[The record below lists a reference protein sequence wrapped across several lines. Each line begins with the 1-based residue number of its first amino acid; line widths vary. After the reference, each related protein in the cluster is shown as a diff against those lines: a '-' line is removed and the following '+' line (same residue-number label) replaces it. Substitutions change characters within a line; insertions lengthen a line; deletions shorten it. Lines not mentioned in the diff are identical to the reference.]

1 MDREFDSITS
11 TNQEHPEEEEKIH
24 ENLLQVPSEE
34 LKREAFNQIVEGIVK
49 DDGIEYSLNENQNVL
64 VIKNGSGGLN
74 YYLTTGVLSK
84 KLPWKL
90 LFRLIKN
97 YNGEYE
103 DWTSAVIVLIGK
115 GVPKDTYDKG
125 DYCENK
131 IVNEEFYRVGYS
143 LNAPFNLEVVK
154 ESSENLQLSDGPIE
168 VSIDQAKGSLV
179 FKSKLFEFRTDK
191 LKQDEEYRI
200 GLWLYGY
207 WSPELHIEMI

>member
-1 MDREFDSITS
+1 M
-11 TNQEHPEEEEKIH
+11 
-24 ENLLQVPSEE
+24 QVPSEE

-64 VIKNGSGGLN
+64 VIKNGVYYD

-97 YNGEYE
+97 GGYE
-103 DWTSAVIVLIGK
+103 DWNASVIVLIGK
-115 GVPKDTYDKG
+115 GITKDTYNK
-125 DYCENK
+125 CENHWENK
-131 IVNEEFYRVGYS
+131 IVNEEFYRVRNS
-143 LNAPFNLEVVK
+143 KNAPFNLEVVK
-154 ESSENLQLSDGPIE
+154 ESSEKLQLSDGPIE

-200 GLWLYGY
+200 GMMICY
-207 WSPELHIEMI
+207 SSELHIEMI

>member
-1 MDREFDSITS
+1 M
-11 TNQEHPEEEEKIH
+11 
-24 ENLLQVPSEE
+24 QVPSEE

-64 VIKNGSGGLN
+64 VIKKWSYGY

-97 YNGEYE
+97 GNCK
-103 DWTSAVIVLIGK
+103 DWAYSVIVLIGK
-115 GVPKDTYDKG
+115 GVTKDTYDKG
-125 DYCENK
+125 GYHCENK
-131 IVNEEFYRVGYS
+131 IVNEEFYRVRYRW
-143 LNAPFNLEVVK
+143 NAPFNLEVVK
-154 ESSENLQLSDGPIE
+154 ESSEELQLSDGPIE

-200 GLWLYGY
+200 GMGIWAR
-207 WSPELHIEMI
+207 SELHIEMI

>member
-1 MDREFDSITS
+1 M
-11 TNQEHPEEEEKIH
+11 
-24 ENLLQVPSEE
+24 QVPSEE

-49 DDGIEYSLNENQNVL
+49 DDECEYSLNENQNVL
-64 VIKNGSGGLN
+64 VIKKGEEGGYEYD

-97 YNGEYE
+97 E
-103 DWTSAVIVLIGK
+103 DYKDWYGAVIVLIGK
-115 GVPKDTYDKG
+115 GVTKDTYNKG
-125 DYCENK
+125 DWHCENK
-131 IVNEEFYRVGYS
+131 IVNEEFYRVRNS
-143 LNAPFNLEVVK
+143 WNAPFNLEVLK
-154 ESSENLQLSDGPIE
+154 ESSENLQFSDGPIE

-200 GLWLYGY
+200 GMIIRP
-207 WSPELHIEMI
+207 SSELHIEMI